1 MKAVQAM
8 NDEAFLKVLGLRC
21 HPFPV
26 APDDENFYMTA
37 FIEQVIDEIVHGIT
51 ARKGFMVL
59 SGNVGVGKTTITRR
73 ILKILAT
80 HDVCTSLVFHTSLKD
95 VDLLREINRDFG
107 LTPQGSGGP
116 QQLGDHLQKLNAFLF
131 SQYEKGRNCAIIID
145 DAQNLDRESLELV
158 RMISNLEAGQ
168 QKMVQILLVGQTEL
182 MTHLNKH
189 VMRQL
194 QSRIVIRKV
203 LRCLSSE
210 ELRNY
215 VRFKL
220 NSTGDTGRIVVTRPA
235 FWRIYRRSKGNFRRL
250 NLLMDRCLYAA
261 CGSNQKRI
269 TYAIA
274 GLADADLDPEKHRLK
289 KRLLA
294 LAASVVL
301 PLAVAVAAW
310 GLHFFTA
317 RSLMAD
323 NAVAGR
329 RYKVPHAGGLL
340 TATAHAPQ
348 GTVAA
353 PSARANGG
361 ASGRDEAIDAFL
373 SIYQL
378 DRYGSDFQRALGNRR
393 LDRLAQRIYGE
404 TGYQL
409 VQLESLPDAI
419 RRRYGAL
426 AFSVDRNQPPVWLLF
441 WRPRL
446 ELKHFYPYYKGREIV
461 ALQRILADRHLYRAK
476 IDGVV
481 GPRLTGA
488 VVALQRQ
495 LDLPVTGFPDK
506 VTLFWLSH
514 SQWREG
520 QWPKA

>member
-1 MKAVQAM
+1 M
-8 NDEAFLKVLGLRC
+8 NDSAFLKELGLRC

-26 APDDENFYMTA
+26 APDDENFYLTTY
-37 FIEQVIDEIVHGIT
+37 IEQVIDEIVHGIT
-51 ARKGFMVL
+51 TRKGFMVL

-73 ILKILAT
+73 ILKILENRQ
-80 HDVCTSLVFHTSLKD
+80 VCTSLVFHTSLKD
-95 VDLLREINRDFG
+95 VDLLKEINRDFG
-107 LTPQGSGGP
+107 IEPHGSADQ
-116 QQLGDHLQKLNAFLF
+116 QQLGDHLQRLNAFLL

-145 DAQNLDRESLELV
+145 DAQNLDRDSLELV

-182 MTHLNKH
+182 MTNLGEHA
-189 VMRQL
+189 MRQL
-194 QSRIVIRKV
+194 HSRIVIRKV
-203 LRCLSSE
+203 LRCLSPE

-215 VRFKL
+215 VLFKL
-220 NSTGDTGRIVVTRPA
+220 NSAGDTGRIVVTRPA

-261 CGSNQKRI
+261 CCNSQRRI

-274 GLADADLDPEKHRLK
+274 GLADADLYPERHRLK

-294 LAASVVL
+294 LAASIVL
-301 PLAVAVAAW
+301 PLALAMGSW
-310 GLHFFTA
+310 GMHFFTA
-317 RSLMAD
+317 RPLMAD
-323 NAVAGR
+323 NDSESK
-329 RYKVPHAGGLL
+329 RYKVPH
-340 TATAHAPQ
+340 Q
-348 GTVAA
+348 GFLKASANSADSVAA
-353 PSARANGG
+353 NQFAPARNVAPV
-361 ASGRDEAIDAFL
+361 RDEAVEAFL

-378 DRYGSDFQRALGNRR
+378 DRYVADFQHALGKGQ
-393 LDRLAQRIYGE
+393 LAPLAQRIYGE

-426 AFSVDRNQPPVWLLF
+426 AFSIGRNQPPVWLLF
-441 WRPRL
+441 WKPQL
-446 ELKHFYPYYKGREIV
+446 ELKRFYPYYKGREIV
-461 ALQRILADRHLYRAK
+461 ALQRRLAKINLYQAK
-476 IDGVV
+476 IDGIV
-481 GPRLTGA
+481 GPHLTGA

-514 SQWREG
+514 SNERG
-520 QWPKA
+520 VQWPQA